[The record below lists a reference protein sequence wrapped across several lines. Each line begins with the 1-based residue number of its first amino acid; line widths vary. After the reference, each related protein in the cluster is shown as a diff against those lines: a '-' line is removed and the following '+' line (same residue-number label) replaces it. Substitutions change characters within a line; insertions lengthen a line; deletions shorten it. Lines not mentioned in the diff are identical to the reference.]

1 MNVKGTGTCARRC
14 APNQLNHRPTVVFVE
29 HDAAFVERV
38 ATKVIDLSR

>member
-14 APNQLNHRPTVVFVE
+14 APNQPNDRPTVVFVE

-38 ATKVIDLSR
+38 ATEVIDLSR